1 MFLTLEEIKKQLN
14 IDPQFTD
21 DDQYL
26 QDLGEVAEKAVEK
39 HIDMN
44 LEVLASKNGGG
55 LPSPILH
62 AMKLMIGNLYE
73 NREPVAYSGAV
84 EVPLSYQYLLSLYK
98 NYSNK
103 FNS

>member
-1 MFLTLEEIKKQLN
+1 MFLSLEEIKKQLN

-26 QDLGEVAEKAVEK
+26 EALEEVAEKAVEK

-44 LEVLASKNGGG
+44 LEVLASKSGG
-55 LPSPILH
+55 LPSPVLH